1 MVPQGAE
8 ILLSA
13 SAIVVWLEY
22 FDEIVKIKYYDSKLK
37 EKETS
42 LSVDVSLVVS

>member
-13 SAIVVWLEY
+13 SAIVVSLEY

-37 EKETS
+37 EGDE
-42 LSVDVSLVVS
+42 SVC